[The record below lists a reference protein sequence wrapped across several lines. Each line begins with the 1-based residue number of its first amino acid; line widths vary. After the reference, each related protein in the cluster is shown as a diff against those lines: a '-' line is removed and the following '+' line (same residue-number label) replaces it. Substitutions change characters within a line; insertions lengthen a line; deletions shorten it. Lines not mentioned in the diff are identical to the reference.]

1 MRINADFN
9 ERVVV
14 YPADV
19 DWQPSPIAGVN
30 RKMLDRIGEEKARAT
45 SIVKYDPGSHFSEH
59 VHDGGEE
66 ILVLKGVFSD
76 ESGDYPAGSYV
87 RNPIGSIHK
96 PYSDNGAVIFVK
108 LHQFAED
115 DLARVCIDTNKA
127 QFAPGLVE
135 GLSVLPLHTHFGEN
149 VALVKWEP
157 NTTFKRH
164 AHFGGEEILVLEGIF
179 RDEHGEYPEGT
190 WLRNPHGSS
199 HLPFTL
205 NEGALIYVKTG
216 HLHPAL
222 ENV

>member
-1 MRINADFN
+1 MRLNADFN

-14 YPADV
+14 YPGDI

-45 SIVKYDPGSHFSEH
+45 SIVKYDPGSYFSEH
-59 VHDGGEE
+59 THDGGEE
-66 ILVLKGVFSD
+66 ILVLEGVFSD

-87 RNPIGSIHK
+87 RNPIGSSHT
-96 PYSDNGAVIFVK
+96 PHSDSGAVIFVK

-115 DLARVCIDTNKA
+115 DRAQVAINTNKVP
-127 QFAPGLVE
+127 FVPGLVD
-135 GLSVLPLHTHFGEN
+135 GLSVLPLHSHIGES
-149 VALVKWEP
+149 VALVKWES

-164 AHFGGEEILVLEGIF
+164 AHFGGEEILVLEGVF
-179 RDEHGEYPEGT
+179 HDEHGAYPEGT

-205 NEGALIYVKTG
+205 DEGALIYVKTG
-216 HLHPAL
+216 HLHPTA
-222 ENV
+222 